1 LGKVIDIKGSKITL
15 SYALKSKGGEQTVV
29 RSVRDISIVYSVGE
43 FSINTRE
50 HFRECTRAIKP
61 PE

>member
-1 LGKVIDIKGSKITL
+1 MEVGESEKVTL
-15 SYALKSKGGEQTVV
+15 SYALRSKGGEQTVV

-43 FSINTRE
+43 FSINTHE
-50 HFRECTRAIKP
+50 HFHECTRTTKP